1 LIKNKFFWIGLTIKL
16 FLFGVLPSEVA
27 KTLFIPFL
35 DSAVQ
40 NPLANPWTNFGP
52 NYFPYGSVLYFIL
65 FFPKYVFYVLF
76 ESNSLGLSW
85 LSLYSLKIPIFLADC
100 LLLSLLLKTDFV
112 KKNFIYVFYWLNP
125 VLIYINYIHLQF
137 DIFSILFLFL
147 SLNSLKKNSL
157 FNSAIFFS
165 CALLCKT
172 QVILMAPLVLAFFW
186 NTNFQKQ
193 ALRKISLWTGC
204 VLFVSVFGFI
214 PHIQAANLSYVSLN
228 SPEALR
234 VFGLTYKISDQHE
247 ILIGFSILI
256 VILARLISATR
267 ITLQGLIYSCS
278 VLFGILLLVTS
289 PQPGWYYW
297 FFPFISLF
305 LAQYKTRLVIIC
317 ILSQIIYLG
326 YFTTL
331 NLNFQIPI
339 LFHQISFTMLQLT
352 IFTLILGVWFQVIRY
367 EMPWGQR
374 GKPLLIGITGNS
386 GAGKNTFSNTLMSV
400 LTHKNC
406 SFIEGDDYHKWERG
420 NAKWADYTHLN
431 PKANFLE
438 TQARHIFMLMQNQ
451 PIFKTHYDHSTG
463 RFSEGILQHSAKN
476 IIVQG
481 LHTFYPIMLR
491 NLFDL
496 KIYIDP
502 DENLRTFWKIKRD
515 VIERGH
521 SIEKVLN
528 SIEIRK
534 NDSESHIEPQKKLSD
549 WILNFVPYSQ
559 ITLNKENLTNHFLSQ
574 EVKYYVRHY
583 LSNDAILDNVIEQL
597 RKTQTLTVIYEP
609 SRDYF
614 NLVLLEVHGTIRKED
629 ICQIALNVFSP
640 IRPLTRSYAPP
651 DWLDNFE
658 GINQLILLS
667 LLQRA
672 SYYELRQS

>member
-1 LIKNKFFWIGLTIKL
+1 M
-16 FLFGVLPSEVA
+16 PSETAV
-27 KTLFIPFL
+27 KLFIPFF

-40 NPLANPWTNFGP
+40 NPLANPWASFAP

-65 FFPKYVFYVLF
+65 FLPKYIFYSLF
-76 ESNSLGLSW
+76 ESNALGLTW
-85 LSLYSLKIPIFLADC
+85 LSLCSLKIPLLLADFF
-100 LLLSLLLKTDFV
+100 LLSLLLKTDFV
-112 KKNFIYVFYWLNP
+112 KKNFIYLFYWLNP

-137 DIFSILFLFL
+137 DIFSILFLFF
-147 SLNSLKKNSL
+147 SLNSLKKNS
-157 FNSAIFFS
+157 FSQSALFFS

-172 QVILMAPLVLAFFW
+172 QVVLIAPLILAFFW
-186 NTNFQKQ
+186 NTSFQTQ
-193 ALRKISLWTGC
+193 ALRKIFLWTG
-204 VLFVSVFGFI
+204 SVFLLSVLGFI
-214 PHIQAANLSYVSLN
+214 PHMQAANLSYVSLN

-256 VILARLISATR
+256 VVMARLISATR
-267 ITLQGLIYSCS
+267 LTLQGLIHSCC

-289 PQPGWYYW
+289 PQPGWYFW

-326 YFTTL
+326 YFTAL
-331 NLNFQIPI
+331 DSNFQIPV
-339 LFHQISFTMLQLT
+339 LFQQISFTILQLT

-374 GKPLLIGITGNS
+374 GKPLLIGVTGNS

-400 LTHKNC
+400 LTTKNC
-406 SFIEGDDYHKWERG
+406 AFIEGDDYHKWERG

-451 PIFKTHYDHSTG
+451 PIFKTHYNHSTG
-463 RFSEGILQHSAKN
+463 RFSEKILQHSAKN

-502 DENLRTFWKIKRD
+502 DEDLRTFWKIKRD

-521 SIEKVLN
+521 SLEKVLK

-549 WILNFVPYSQ
+549 WILKFVPYNQ
-559 ITLNKENLTNHFLSQ
+559 IALNKENLTNSLLSQ
-574 EVKYYVRHY
+574 EVKYFVRHY

-597 RKTQTLTVIYEP
+597 RRIQTLNIIYEP
-609 SRDYF
+609 SKDYF
-614 NLVLLEVHGTIRKED
+614 NLVLLEVHGTVKKED
-629 ICQIALNVFSP
+629 ISEIASNVFSP
-640 IRPLTRSYAPP
+640 IRSLTRSYTPP
-651 DWLDNFE
+651 IWLDNFE

-672 SYYELRQS
+672 SYYALRQS